1 MMQQVGR
8 ESLTEMV
15 MFEERTE
22 GKGKENPCTVWRKRS
37 SFQVERASQ
46 GEA

>member
-1 MMQQVGR
+1 MQQVGR

-22 GKGKENPCTVWRKRS
+22 E
-37 SFQVERASQ
+37 
-46 GEA
+46 GEGEPLHCLEEEKLFPGRESITG